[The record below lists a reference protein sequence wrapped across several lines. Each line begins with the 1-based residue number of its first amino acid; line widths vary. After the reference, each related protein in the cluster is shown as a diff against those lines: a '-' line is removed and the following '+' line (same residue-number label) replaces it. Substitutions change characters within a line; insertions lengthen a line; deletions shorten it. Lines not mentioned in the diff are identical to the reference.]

1 MRFGSFDVTIFSTL
15 IQLNTACCFSVQI
28 QHRKLAQEHATT
40 CCGRRRRETRDS
52 ENNTRTIRQKTRG
65 FFYTSLIEYE
75 YEYEYD

>member
-1 MRFGSFDVTIFSTL
+1 MRFVSFDVTIFSTL

-52 ENNTRTIRQKTRG
+52 ENNTTTIRQKTRG
-65 FFYTSLIEYE
+65 FFYSLKISPRD
-75 YEYEYD
+75 EYEYD

>member
-1 MRFGSFDVTIFSTL
+1 LYNYVRLFFRSNATQKTLSTTHD
-15 IQLNTACCFSVQI
+15 NTS
-28 QHRKLAQEHATT
+28 LW
-40 CCGRRRRETRDS
+40 RRRRETRDS